1 MQDTFRLSR
10 RRLLFAA
17 VLAAAGGACGR
28 RATFAPVPS
37 GASVLAFGDSVTFGT
52 GAGPGEDWAAL
63 LASRTAWRITNA
75 GVPGDTAEAAAGRLA
90 PLLVEHRPAL
100 VIVELGGNDFLK
112 RRPPAA
118 VKEALRRMLR
128 EIRASGAQAVLVS
141 VPEMSLLGVVARRPT
156 DAPLYAELG
165 KEEGVAVIADVFSGV
180 LGRPELCADPIHPNA
195 EGYRVMAAG
204 IHAALRTA
212 GIAPA

>member
-1 MQDTFRLSR
+1 MTFP
-10 RRLLFAA
+10 
-17 VLAAAGGACGR
+17 
-28 RATFAPVPS
+28 PVPA

-52 GAGPGEDWAAL
+52 GAGPGEDWPGL
-63 LASRTAWRITNA
+63 LASRTAWRIANA

-90 PLLVEHRPAL
+90 ALLAEHRPAL

-118 VKEALRRMLR
+118 VKEALRRILR

-141 VPEMSLLGVVARRPT
+141 VPEMSLLGVVARRPA

-165 KEEGVAVIADVFSGV
+165 KEEGVAIIADVFSSV
-180 LGRPELCADPIHPNA
+180 LARPELCADPIHPNA
-195 EGYRVMAAG
+195 EGYREMAAG
-204 IHAALRTA
+204 IHAALRKA
-212 GIAPA
+212 GFAPG